1 MTNRRSWIVVFALAA
16 GACGSSAETPPPP
29 ATDPAAIPEPAPA
42 EALGG
47 LAALPTPQFDRRE
60 ALLGRSLFHDTS
72 LSVDGTISCA
82 TCHQL
87 DHGGAEARRTSL
99 GVHQQEGPI
108 NSPSVLNASLNF
120 VQFWDGRAADLEA
133 QAAGPMTNP
142 LEMGNTFE
150 VLLPAIRAD
159 AAYLAEFT
167 AIYGAESPV
176 TETTVTGAIA
186 EYERM
191 LVTPGRFDR
200 FVGGD
205 ASALTED
212 ERRGYALFVG
222 VGCTSCHTGPNVG
235 GTTYQRMGLV
245 NDWFAQVGRPL
256 TDADMGRFNVTH
268 DEADRHR
275 FKVPSLRNVAL
286 TAPYLHDGSQATL
299 EAVVPIMGHY
309 QLGRE
314 LTPEQVRLIVAF
326 LGALTGEL
334 PADARPPVAPEVV
347 PVPEGTPEQGIVPPP
362 IPPSAPPAEGASGT
376 GPTPV
381 GPGASSEAAP
391 PSLDDLLGRSLS

>member
-1 MTNRRSWIVVFALAA
+1 MRKNRSAALFVLLAS
-16 GACGSSAETPPPP
+16 ACGSSAEAP
-29 ATDPAAIPEPAPA
+29 APAPRPDPAAIPEPAPA
-42 EALGG
+42 SALGG
-47 LAALPTPQFDRRE
+47 LAALPPAQFDRRE

-72 LSVDGTISCA
+72 LSVDGTVSCA

-99 GVHQQEGPI
+99 GVHGQEGPI
-108 NSPSVLNASLNF
+108 NSPSVLNSSLNF

-142 LEMGNTFE
+142 MEMGNSFD
-150 VLLPAIRAD
+150 VLLPAVRAD
-159 AAYLAEFT
+159 PAYLAEFT
-167 AIYGAESPV
+167 AIYGGENPV

-200 FVGGD
+200 FVAGD
-205 ASALTED
+205 ASALTDD
-212 ERRGYALFVG
+212 ERRGYALFAS

-235 GTTYQRMGLV
+235 GTMYQRMGLV

-256 TDADMGRFNVTH
+256 TDADRGRYNVTH
-268 DEADRHR
+268 ADADMHS
-275 FKVPSLRNVAL
+275 FKVPSLRNIAL
-286 TAPYLHDGSQATL
+286 TAPYLHDGSSATL
-299 EAVVPIMGHY
+299 EDVVPIMGHY

-326 LGALTGEL
+326 LGSLTGEL
-334 PADARPPVAPEVV
+334 PAEARPPVAPEIV
-347 PVPEGTPEQGIVPPP
+347 PIPAGTPEEGVPPP
-362 IPPSAPPAEGASGT
+362 VMPPT
-376 GPTPV
+376 
-381 GPGASSEAAP
+381 ASSLADP
-391 PSLDDLLGRSLS
+391 PDELGTAGGFS